1 MRPLTGGGTG
11 TPVVGDVPFFPRDP
25 MATNRSLVASGRVSS
40 NTDEDKE
47 DKLEREDKLISK
59 SFKLKNKSLSLTSPP
74 NAIDS
79 GTWPWT
85 YSPVSCLG
93 DY

>member
-1 MRPLTGGGTG
+1 MRPITGGGTG

-47 DKLEREDKLISK
+47 DKLEREDKLISQ
-59 SFKLKNKSLSLTSPP
+59 SFK
-74 NAIDS
+74 
-79 GTWPWT
+79 
-85 YSPVSCLG
+85 
-93 DY
+93 